1 MSMRAYILMIGTF
14 DTKEAEFSYLR
25 DRLLDH
31 GYGVISMNVGV
42 MGSPDT
48 WAPDIEAEQ
57 VAEAGGVLLQELR
70 HNGDRGQAME
80 TMAKGAAV
88 LAREL
93 FDEGRFGA
101 AIGLG
106 GGGGTSI
113 VTAAMRGLPLGVP
126 KVCVSTVASG
136 NVSSYVGTSDIVMV
150 PSIVDIA
157 GLNRVSRAV
166 LARAAGAVGGML
178 EAVAKSVEGGEQ
190 PVVAA
195 TMFGNTTPCVQA
207 CAALLEA
214 RGYETIVFHATG
226 TGGRTMEALISQGYF
241 DGVLDLTT
249 TELADE
255 LCGGIMSAGPE
266 RLTAAARN
274 GVPQVV
280 SPGCIDMANFGP
292 EATVPERCRT
302 RTLYRW
308 NRDNT
313 LMRTNAEENRVIGKQ
328 IAEHLNGATGPAA
341 VLLPLRGLSLLGRE
355 DGPFR
360 DADVDA
366 ELFETIKAHLKTGIE
381 LKELDTDINDPA
393 FAAEAVETLLMLM
406 KEREHTLH
414 DEGEITNAG
423 NSPQ

>member
-1 MSMRAYILMIGTF
+1 MIGAF
-14 DTKEAEFSYLR
+14 DTKEAEFFYLR
-25 DRLLDH
+25 DRLLDR

-48 WAPDIEAEQ
+48 WTPDIEADQ

-70 HNGDRGQAME
+70 RNGDRGLAME
-80 TMAKGAAV
+80 AMARGAAA

-93 FDEGRFGA
+93 FETGRFVA
-101 AIGLG
+101 AIGMG

-113 VTAAMRGLPLGVP
+113 VTAAMRELPLGVP
-126 KVCVSTVASG
+126 KLCVSTVASG
-136 NVSSYVGTSDIVMV
+136 NVSPYVGTSDIVMF

-157 GLNRVSRAV
+157 GLNRLSRAV
-166 LARAAGAVGGML
+166 LARAAGALGGML
-178 EAVAKSVEGGEQ
+178 EVEAKPAEGGER

-195 TMFGNTTPCVQA
+195 TMFGNTTPCVQM
-207 CAALLEA
+207 CSALLEA
-214 RGYETIVFHATG
+214 RGYETIVFHTTG
-226 TGGRTMEALISQGYF
+226 TGGRTMESLIAQGYF

-274 GVPQVV
+274 GIPQVV
-280 SPGCIDMANFGP
+280 SAGCIDMVNFGP
-292 EATVPERCRT
+292 EATVPERCRN

-313 LMRTNAEENRVIGKQ
+313 LMRTNADENREIGTR
-328 IAEHLNGATGPAA
+328 ITERLNGATGPAA

-360 DADVDA
+360 DTGADA
-366 ELFETIKAHLKTGIE
+366 ELFETIKAELKTGIR

-414 DEGEITNAG
+414 DEGEITHAG